1 MRYPQSAPSSTR
13 VLRGVLAVATA
24 LTLVAAA
31 ATFAGP
37 VAGGVG
43 AAAGAEVVRVVPNPV
58 AVEDRG
64 EAVTLS
70 VPPGTNLGRFTLD
83 DGEDRLVLPNR
94 TVGGRVT
101 LTAAPEAVANR
112 TGNSTSDPGTVVAVD
127 LPALANGGEELRLLV
142 DGVVVDSVTYRDA
155 PEGEAYR
162 PGTGTFRPIGATRFS
177 VRTTDGGPAT
187 AFVLPDSPEP
197 PVATLRAADD
207 RVLLAGYTLTSE
219 RVVRELVAATRRG
232 VRVRVLVDGAPVGGV
247 SRAEAHAL
255 DRLRAAGVEVRLV
268 GGPRARYDFHHPKYA
283 VADDRAVVL
292 TENWK
297 PAGTG
302 GNGSRGWGIVTR
314 DAETAAALAE
324 TFRADFGAR
333 GARPWPEVRPRDGSF
348 EPSSP
353 ANASYPTR
361 FHAQSVSVDSVE
373 VLVAP
378 DNAER
383 AVVHRIDAADESI
396 RVLQATAGSP
406 DQPFVRAL
414 VRAARRGVRVRVLLN
429 GAWYAREENRAVVR
443 ALDERAAGEGLD
455 LEAKLA
461 EPRGRYGKVHA
472 KGVVIDGETV
482 VVGSMNW
489 NNHSARENR
498 EVALALRSEGAARY
512 FGRVFRADW
521 RGGAWRLPVGLLV
534 ALGAAVGSG
543 LWLAGRF
550 EFEQRSGASVD
561 ENERVG
567 W

>member
-1 MRYPQSAPSSTR
+1 VRYPQSAPSSTR
-13 VLRGVLAVATA
+13 VLRGTLAVATA
-24 LTLVAAA
+24 IALVAA

-37 VAGGVG
+37 AAGGVG
-43 AAAGAEVVRVVPNPV
+43 VAGGAEFLRVVPNPV
-58 AVEDRG
+58 ADEDRG

-70 VPPGTNLGRFTLD
+70 VPPGTDLGRFALD
-83 DGEDRLVLPNR
+83 DGEDRLALPNR

-101 LTAAPEAVANR
+101 LTAAPRAVANR
-112 TGNSTSDPGTVVAVD
+112 TANGTSDPGTVVAVD

-142 DGVVVDSVTYRDA
+142 DDVTVDSVTYRDA

-162 PGTGTFRPIGATRFS
+162 PGTGAFHPIGATRFP
-177 VRTTDGGPAT
+177 VRTTGGGPAT
-187 AFVLPDSPEP
+187 AFVLPDSPGP

-207 RVLLAGYTLTSE
+207 RLLLAGYTLTSE
-219 RVVRELVAATRRG
+219 RVVDTLVAAARRG
-232 VRVRVLVDGAPVGGV
+232 VRVRVLVDGGPVGGI
-247 SRAEAHAL
+247 SRAEARAL

-302 GNGSRGWGIVTR
+302 GNGSRGWGVVTR
-314 DAETAAALAE
+314 DAETAAVLAE
-324 TFRADFGAR
+324 TFRSDFGAR

-361 FHAQSVSVDSVE
+361 FRARSVSVDSVE

-383 AVVHRIDAADESI
+383 AVVRRLDAAEESI

-443 ALDERAAGEGLD
+443 VLDERAAREGLD
-455 LEAKLA
+455 LEAELA

-498 EVALALRSEGAARY
+498 EVVLALESEGAARY

-534 ALGAAVGSG
+534 ALVAGSG
-543 LWLAGRF
+543 GALWLASRF
-550 EFEQRSGASVD
+550 EFERRSELGSDD